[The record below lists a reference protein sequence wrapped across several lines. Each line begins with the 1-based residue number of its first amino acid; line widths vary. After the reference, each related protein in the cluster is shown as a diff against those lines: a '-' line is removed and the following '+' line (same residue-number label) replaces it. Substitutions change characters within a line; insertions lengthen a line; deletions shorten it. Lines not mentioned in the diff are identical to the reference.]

1 VKFNR
6 DSLRFFLSTTLNWP
20 IFFYQGLHLFFHLFF
35 VDSLISFLAKKR
47 ADLTTLQKLS
57 NLNTFAT
64 YYKKLISKNDHQLQ
78 LA

>member
-6 DSLRFFLSTTLNWP
+6 NSLLSFLSTTLNWA

-35 VDSLISFLAKKR
+35 ADSLISFLTEKR
-47 ADLTTLQKLS
+47 TDLATLQKLP
-57 NLNTFAT
+57 NLNTFAA
-64 YYKKLISKNDHQLQ
+64 YYKKLISKNEHQLQ